1 MNRWMVALATLAFS
15 FSLSPKTTSLSALS
29 GFIFEGKVAA
39 LDGRPVPGAE
49 IQLRDG
55 SGELRHHVMSDL
67 QGRYRFPIVLA
78 LAGETKLFRIDISH
92 LRYQPVHVSDAL
104 REATISRLELI
115 VPAPGQPVEVLAS
128 ARRVQRDFV
137 LTPSRGTPQHPTVGP
152 VDPNYAE
159 YCYLQAQQLLGQRR
173 DKEAVELLKIYAQT
187 GGNTREIAR
196 SLELI
201 AEHDR

>member
-1 MNRWMVALATLAFS
+1 MNRLIVVLATLAFS
-15 FSLSPKTTSLSALS
+15 FSLSPKTTSLPASS
-29 GFIFEGKVAA
+29 GFIFEGTVAA

-49 IQLRDG
+49 LQLRDG
-55 SGELRHHVMSDL
+55 AGELKHHVMSDL
-67 QGRYRFPIVLA
+67 QGRYRFPVVLA
-78 LAGETKLFRIDISH
+78 LAGETTPFRIDISH
-92 LRYQPVHVSDAL
+92 LRYQPVHVGDAL
-104 REATISRLELI
+104 RQATISPLELM
-115 VPAPGQPVEVLAS
+115 VPAPGQPVEIFAA

-137 LTPSRGTPQHPTVGP
+137 LTPSRGTPQHPTIGP

-159 YCYLQAQQLLGQRR
+159 YCYLQAQQLLAERR
-173 DKEAVELLKIYAQT
+173 DQEAVALLKIYAQT

>member
-15 FSLSPKTTSLSALS
+15 VSFAPKTTSHSALS
-29 GFIFEGKVAA
+29 GLIFEGKVAA
-39 LDGRPVPGAE
+39 FDGRPVAGAE

-67 QGRYRFPIVLA
+67 QGRYRFPVVLA
-78 LAGETKLFRIDISH
+78 LAGETKPYRIDISH

-104 REATISRLELI
+104 REAAISRLEMM
-115 VPAPGQPVEVLAS
+115 VPAPGQPVEALVS
-128 ARRVQRDFV
+128 TRRVQRDFV
-137 LTPSRGTPQHPTVGP
+137 LTQSRGTPQHPTIGP
-152 VDPNYAE
+152 VDLNYAE
-159 YCYLQAQQLLGQRR
+159 YCYLQAQQLLAQGR
-173 DKEAVELLKIYAQT
+173 DKEAVELWKVYAQT
-187 GGNTREIAR
+187 GGNRREIAR